1 MSELVQRRAL
11 LSGAAAALVVPC
23 GRARADA
30 WPTQPIRLV
39 VPFAPGGSTDLIARL
54 VAQGLQERLGQPL
67 IIENR
72 AGAGATIGS
81 AQVAAA
87 APDGHTLLMSNI
99 ASHGIAPSLYR
110 TLRYDAVRGFAHVA
124 LITRNPSVL
133 VANPRFP
140 AATVAELVA
149 LARDRAAGID
159 IATSGSG
166 SSNHMLIV
174 RLGQLT
180 GMRVNHVPYRGAG
193 PAMID
198 VIAGTVPLMSDSL
211 PSAVAHLRGG
221 SVRALA
227 MAAEARHP
235 AFPEVATFREQGIDL
250 ISTSW
255 FGLSAP
261 AGTPPAIVDRL
272 NREVRALLA
281 APAIR
286 ARFAEI
292 GGETGD
298 LSPNGFT
305 DFVAAEVARW
315 APVVQASGAQVD

>member
-1 MSELVQRRAL
+1 MSELLRRRAL
-11 LSGAAAALVVPC
+11 LSGAAVALATPC
-23 GRARADA
+23 GRARAEA
-30 WPTQPIRLV
+30 WPSQPIRLV

-54 VAQGLQERLGQPL
+54 VAQGLAERLGQPL

-72 AGAGATIGS
+72 TGAGATIGS

-87 APDGHTLLMSNI
+87 APDGHTLLVSNI
-99 ASHGIAPSLYR
+99 ASHGIAPSLFR
-110 TLRYDAVRGFAHVA
+110 TLRYDALRSFAHVA
-124 LITRNPSVL
+124 LITENPSVL

-140 AATVAELVA
+140 AGTVAELVA
-149 LARDRAAGID
+149 LARGRAEGID
-159 IATSGSG
+159 IASSGSG
-166 SSNHMLIV
+166 SSNHLLIV

-193 PAMID
+193 PAMVD

-211 PSAVAHLRGG
+211 PSSVAHLRGG

-227 MAAEARHP
+227 MAAEVRHP
-235 AFPEVATFREQGIDL
+235 AFPEVATFREQGVDL
-250 ISTSW
+250 VSTSW

-261 AGTPPAIVDRL
+261 AGTPAVVVDRL

-281 APAIR
+281 APATR
-286 ARFAEI
+286 ARFIEI
-292 GGETGD
+292 GGTIGD
-298 LSPNGFT
+298 LTPDAFT
-305 DFVAAEVARW
+305 SFVAAEVARW

>member
-1 MSELVQRRAL
+1 MI
-11 LSGAAAALVVPC
+11 G
-23 GRARADA
+23 A

-67 IIENR
+67 IVENR
-72 AGAGATIGS
+72 AGAGATVGS

-110 TLRYDAVRGFAHVA
+110 TLRYDAVRDFAHVA
-124 LITRNPSVL
+124 LLVHNPSVL

-140 AATVAELVA
+140 GRSVAEVVA
-149 LARDRAAGID
+149 LARGHAEGID

-166 SSNHMLIV
+166 SSNHLLV
-174 RLGQLT
+174 VQFGQLA
-180 GMRVNHVPYRGAG
+180 GVRVNHVPYRGAG

-221 SVRALA
+221 SVRAVALA
-227 MAAEARHP
+227 ATARHP
-235 AFPEVATFREQGIDL
+235 AFPDLATFREQGMDL
-250 ISTSW
+250 VSTSW

-261 AGTPPAIVDRL
+261 AGTPSAIVARL
-272 NREVRALLA
+272 NREALAVLA
-281 APAIR
+281 APAVQ
-286 ARFAEI
+286 ARLAEI
-292 GGETGD
+292 GGTPGD
-298 LSPNGFT
+298 LSPEAYTEFI
-305 DFVAAEVARW
+305 AAEVARW
-315 APVVQASGAQVD
+315 APVVHASGAQVD